1 MCLLSKLKMLV
12 LYLQSQKCIDGVM
25 ISSLITGI
33 TLRDDTQNAARPDT
47 LQ

>member
-1 MCLLSKLKMLV
+1 
-12 LYLQSQKCIDGVM
+12 M

-47 LQ
+47 LQWTSQSGLLGAVWDMVIKV